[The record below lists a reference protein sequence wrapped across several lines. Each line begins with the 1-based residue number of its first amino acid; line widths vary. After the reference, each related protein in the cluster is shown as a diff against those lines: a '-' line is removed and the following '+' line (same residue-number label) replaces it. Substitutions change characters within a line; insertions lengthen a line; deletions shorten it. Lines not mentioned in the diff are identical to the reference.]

1 MTEFRRPTGL
11 RAGRPDRHP
20 DRRSHSRWNRRLGAA
35 ALAGL
40 AALALPACG
49 SSGHSGSGAT
59 GTSAATSSGPTI
71 APPAKVT
78 GSISGPGVT
87 ATTITIGEIATI
99 TGPVPGLFQGADDG
113 LDAWVAY
120 INANGGIAGHTVK
133 VVRADDGFSCNT
145 YTNTM
150 RQYSSQV
157 FAMVGTFTLE
167 DTCGKSVLAAHP
179 EMIDVQGTAL
189 DPTLYN
195 VPNVYTP
202 TPAPPGFQTTGYE
215 YFKSRFPN
223 DITHAATLIASPA
236 LANGKEQV
244 ITAESLGYR
253 YVYQRVIGPFE
264 TNYTSD
270 ILRMKSEGVKVVD
283 MGAVAVN
290 NVADFLQQ
298 AAQQNF
304 HPDAV
309 ISAAAYDAQLLKLL
323 GNKSLADNVLFA
335 PLPYPLYLGTDR
347 ASVPAVN
354 TFLTWLDRTHPGDSA
369 NIYSVSAWSAGMLLL
384 QGIQGAGSSV
394 TQASVLKAL
403 AGVHNFTAGG
413 LVAPT
418 DPGNRIGTHCV
429 LVAGVTNGQWVRV
442 HPSTGYD
449 CSGVFHP
456 VPLSQ
461 LK

>member
-1 MTEFRRPTGL
+1 MN
-11 RAGRPDRHP
+11 RHP
-20 DRRSHSRWNRRLGAA
+20 RRAAAA
-35 ALAGL
+35 ALAAV

-49 SSGHSGSGAT
+49 SSSHSGSA
-59 GTSAATSSGPTI
+59 GTTDSSAASSAGPTI

-87 ATTITIGEIATI
+87 SSTITIGVIATT
-99 TGPVPGLFQGADDG
+99 TGPVPGLFQGAFDG
-113 LDAWVAY
+113 LDAWAAY

-157 FAMVGTFTLE
+157 FAVVGTFTLE

-179 EMIDVQGTAL
+179 QMIDVQGTAL

-195 VPNVYTP
+195 VANVYTP
-202 TPAPPGFQTTGYE
+202 TPAPPGFQTSGYE
-215 YFKSRFPN
+215 YFKSRFPA
-223 DITHAATLIASPA
+223 DITHTATLIGSPA
-236 LANGKEQV
+236 LANGKEQMA
-244 ITAESLGYR
+244 TAESLGYR

-270 ILRMKSEGVKVVD
+270 ILRMKSDGVKIVD

-290 NVADFLQQ
+290 NVAAFLQQ

-309 ISAAAYDAQLLKLL
+309 ISAAAYDAQLLKLV

-335 PLPYPLYLGTDR
+335 PLPYPMYLGTDR

-354 TFLTWLDRTHPGDSA
+354 TFLTWLDKTHPGDSA
-369 NIYSVSAWSAGMLLL
+369 TIYSVSAWAAGMLLL
-384 QGIQGAGSSV
+384 QGIQGAGASV
-394 TQASVLKAL
+394 TQASTLKAL
-403 AGVHNFTAGG
+403 AGVHDFNAGG

-418 DPGNRIGTHCV
+418 DPGNRVGSHCV
-429 LVAGVTNGQWVRV
+429 LVAGVTNGHWVRV
-442 HPSTGYD
+442 HPATGYD
-449 CSGVFHP
+449 CNGVFHP
-456 VPLSQ
+456 VPLDQ